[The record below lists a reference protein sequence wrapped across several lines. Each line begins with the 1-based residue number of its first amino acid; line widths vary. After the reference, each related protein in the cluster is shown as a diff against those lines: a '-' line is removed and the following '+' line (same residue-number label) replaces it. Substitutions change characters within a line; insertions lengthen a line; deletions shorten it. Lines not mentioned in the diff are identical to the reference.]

1 VSAWPTLSLA
11 EWGDTYATLHRWS
24 QIVGKIRLAQAPPV
38 NHWWHVTL
46 YVTSRGLT
54 TSPMP
59 HGDRSFQIDFD
70 FVDHQLVITAS
81 DGQKRSL
88 PLAPMSVADFYQG
101 VMSALEELGLP
112 VRIWPMPVEI
122 PDPITRFTDDREH
135 ASYDPDVVSRFWH
148 ILLQAD
154 RVLTGFRGRF
164 LGKASPSHFFWGG
177 FDLAATRFSGRPAPP
192 HPGGIP
198 NVGDFVN
205 REAYSHEVSSAGYW
219 PGGGGIDDAAFYAYA
234 YPEPAGFREAR
245 VEPAEAYYHDTMR
258 LFLLPYEVVRGATDP
273 DRAVLSFLQSTYEAA
288 ADHGD
293 WDRAAL
299 ER

>member
-1 VSAWPTLSLA
+1 VNAWPNLSLA

-24 QIVGKIRLAQAPPV
+24 QVVGKIRLAQAPPV

-70 FVDHQLVITAS
+70 FVDHRLAITAS

-88 PLAPMSVADFYQG
+88 PLAPMSVADFYQR
-101 VMSALEELGLP
+101 VMDALEELGLP

-135 ASYDPDVVSRFWH
+135 ASYDPDSVNRFWR
-148 ILLQAD
+148 ILLQSD
-154 RVLTGFRGRF
+154 RVMTGFRGRF

-219 PGGGGIDDAAFYAYA
+219 PGGGGVDDGAFYAYA

-245 VEPAEAYYHDTMR
+245 VGPAEAYYDDTMR
-258 LFLLPYEVVRGATDP
+258 LFLLPYEVVRRATDP
-273 DRAVLSFLQSTYEAA
+273 DRAVLSFLQTTYEAA
-288 ADHGD
+288 ADHAG